1 MTKPLLS
8 RRHFLG
14 YSLGAGLFGST
25 AAMAQKQMAVG
36 RMIISGFRGTRV
48 GDPEV
53 DRIRRYFE
61 AGELGGVILLR
72 RNITSP
78 EQILALSTAFREAS
92 GPVRPI
98 ISIDQEGGRVARVDA
113 TNGFRDWGS
122 AAAVARSGMSDAD
135 VLEYYL
141 VRARE
146 LALVGVNLN
155 FGPVADLNVNPANP
169 IIGSLGR
176 SYGTDTASV
185 VRFARQFVQAHRAVG
200 IKTCIKHF
208 PGHGSSTLDSHRSSV
223 DISSSWSA
231 GELRPFNEIHAAG
244 DMDSLMMSHVYH
256 PAFSDKEGRP
266 ASLSS
271 KGIGMVRD
279 TVEFD
284 GPLITDDMQMGAI
297 TGTYTFERGAVLALN
312 AGNDFLIYSNYGKSY
327 SIETTAN
334 VLEALKVASATN
346 ELNLAQIQAQY
357 ERAMRFLS
365 RIS

>member
-1 MTKPLLS
+1 MTKSLLS
-8 RRHFLG
+8 RRLFLG
-14 YSLGAGLFGST
+14 SSLGAGLFAST
-25 AAMAQKQMAVG
+25 VVMAQEHMAVG

-53 DRIRRYFE
+53 DRIRRYLE
-61 AGELGGVILLR
+61 AGEIGGVILLR

-92 GPVRPI
+92 GSVRPI
-98 ISIDQEGGRVARVDA
+98 ISIDQEGGRVARVDSN
-113 TNGFRDWGS
+113 NGFRDWGS
-122 AAAVARSGMSDAD
+122 AAAVAQSGMNDAD
-135 VLEYYL
+135 VLDYYL

-146 LALVGVNLN
+146 LALVGINLN

-176 SYGTDTASV
+176 SYGTDTSSV
-185 VRFARQFVQAHRAVG
+185 VRFARHFVQAHRAVG

-208 PGHGSSTLDSHRSSV
+208 PGHGSSSLDSHRSSV

-256 PAFSDKEGRP
+256 PAFSDKAGRP

-271 KGIGMVRD
+271 KGISMVRD

-284 GPLITDDMQMGAI
+284 GPIITDDMQMGAI
-297 TGTYTFERGAVLALN
+297 TGTYTFDRGAVMALN
-312 AGNDFLIYSNYGKSY
+312 AGNDFLIYSNYHKSH
-327 SIETTAN
+327 SIETAAD
-334 VLEALKVASATN
+334 VLEALKVASAIG
-346 ELNLAQIQAQY
+346 ELDLDRIYPQY
-357 ERAMRFLS
+357 KRAMKFILKS
-365 RIS
+365 S

>member
-1 MTKPLLS
+1 MTKSLLS
-8 RRHFLG
+8 RRLFLG
-14 YSLGAGLFGST
+14 SSLGAGLFAST
-25 AAMAQKQMAVG
+25 AVMAQEHMAVG

-53 DRIRRYFE
+53 DRIRRYLE
-61 AGELGGVILLR
+61 AGEIGGVILLR

-92 GPVRPI
+92 GSVRPI
-98 ISIDQEGGRVARVDA
+98 ISIDQEGGWVARVDS
-113 TNGFRDWGS
+113 TDGFRDWGS

-135 VLEYYL
+135 ILDYYL

-155 FGPVADLNVNPANP
+155 FGPVADLNINPANP

-176 SYGTDTASV
+176 SYGTDTGSV
-185 VRFARQFVQAHRAVG
+185 VRFARHFVQAHRAVG

-244 DMDSLMMSHVYH
+244 DMDSLMMSH
-256 PAFSDKEGRP
+256 
-266 ASLSS
+266 
-271 KGIGMVRD
+271 
-279 TVEFD
+279 EFD
-284 GPLITDDMQMGAI
+284 GPIITDDMQMGAI
-297 TGTYTFERGAVLALN
+297 AGTYTFDKGAIMALN
-312 AGNDFLIYSNYGKSY
+312 AGNDFLIYSNYHKSH
-327 SIETTAN
+327 SIETAAD
-334 VLEALKVASATN
+334 VLEALKVASAIG
-346 ELNLAQIQAQY
+346 EVDLNRIYPQY
-357 ERAMRFLS
+357 QRAMNFIYKIFIKKLPALT
-365 RIS
+365 